1 MAHEVIIIDGDC
13 ALCRTLGACAVRRN
27 EAFRLAAGDNP
38 NEVEVRLTNGTS
50 LFGSEAWIYICR
62 RLGFPMPTGPVFAWL
77 ADRIYSMVARN
88 RRILSFFVRRN

>member
-1 MAHEVIIIDGDC
+1 MAHELIIIDGDC

-38 NEVEVRLTNGTS
+38 NKVEVRLTDGTS

-62 RLGFPMPTGPVFAWL
+62 RLGYRFPRGRFFAWL
-77 ADRIYSMVARN
+77 AERIYRVVARN